1 MIDQRDKRVRLLFYY
16 TLYFSHYLQKID
28 VLHDFY
34 IDETYFG
41 QSYIFNLYHFKVYKY
56 QFLGKIYFYNFCTIS
71 RTFPITSSMLMSS
84 VTTTLNAFSSS
95 LPAGSQSSAYLI
107 RASAYP
113 SEMIRFYFKFI

>member
-16 TLYFSHYLQKID
+16 TLYFSHYLQIID

-56 QFLGKIYFYNFCTIS
+56 QFLGKIFFTIFVQ
-71 RTFPITSSMLMSS
+71 FPGL
-84 VTTTLNAFSSS
+84 F
-95 LPAGSQSSAYLI
+95 P
-107 RASAYP
+107 
-113 SEMIRFYFKFI
+113 